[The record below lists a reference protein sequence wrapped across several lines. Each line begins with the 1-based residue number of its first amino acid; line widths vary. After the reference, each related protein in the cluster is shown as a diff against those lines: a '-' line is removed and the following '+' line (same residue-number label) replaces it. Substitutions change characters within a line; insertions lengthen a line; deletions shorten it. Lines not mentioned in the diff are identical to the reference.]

1 MKKQILILFI
11 LAACCTPAMLFAAA
25 LTPADFQYC
34 AGVEG
39 TLKAETLYQIHL
51 SGEIISKAG
60 AGLQD
65 LRIFDSSQRETPL
78 VMIENVPPHET
89 IETYPLEI
97 TGYNSD
103 ASSATVTM
111 KLPQKHRPIS
121 VMDLMIADR
130 DFKKR
135 VALFGSSDGKTWQ
148 PVTEDS
154 IYDFSSQ
161 VNVRKTKIEFAK
173 TDYRYFRLKLTD
185 FKPQAGAG
193 PSIKLKYEGLDFSV
207 NGVLQKKDLRIQ
219 SVEGS
224 TQTPSEKK
232 PVYDLKTFD
241 KLAPTL
247 DKDGNTVIILQ
258 ADLPIDRLT
267 FDIANP
273 YYYRTVTVYGSGTGK
288 EDSYRYLTSQVIYR
302 FPLSSDQHEEKA
314 YLEQRVPKQAYY
326 KVVIMNK
333 NNPPLELK
341 GLTFSWVQQ
350 NLYFIAL
357 KNNERYSLCFGNP
370 RVKRPDYDIANF
382 VNQNT
387 LSQNV
392 YARVELASLRAS
404 GGPRPTLRDRFA
416 GMEKLVLKIVVILL
430 VIGMGL
436 WLYALMKKAPEK
448 K

>member
-1 MKKQILILFI
+1 MKKLFILFI
-11 LAACCTPAMLFAAA
+11 LVACCIPAAA
-25 LTPADFQYC
+25 VAAVPTPSDFSYC
-34 AGVEG
+34 ADLQGAV
-39 TLKAETLYQIHL
+39 KAESLYQIHL
-51 SGEIISKAG
+51 ADEIVQKAG
-60 AGLQD
+60 AG
-65 LRIFDSSQRETPL
+65 FDDIRLFDTSQKETPW
-78 VMIENVPPHET
+78 VVIPNVPPHET

-97 TGYNSD
+97 TGYDSD
-103 ASSATVTM
+103 ALSVTITL
-111 KLPQKHRPIS
+111 KLPQKHRSIS
-121 VMDLMIADR
+121 VMDLKVADR

-148 PVTEDS
+148 PVAEDS

-161 VNVRKTKIEFAK
+161 VNVRRTKIEFAK

-193 PSIKLKYEGLDFSV
+193 PSIKLHYEGLDFSV
-207 NGVLQKKDLRIQ
+207 NGLQKKDLRIQ

-241 KLAPTL
+241 NLAPAL
-247 DKDGNTVIILQ
+247 DRDGNTVIILH
-258 ADLPIDRLT
+258 ADLPLDRLT

-273 YYYRTVTVYGSGTGK
+273 YYYRTVTVYGSSIGK
-288 EDSYRYLTSQVIYR
+288 EDSYQYLTSQVIYR
-302 FPLSSDQHEEKA
+302 FPLSSEQHEEKNFI
-314 YLEQRVPKQAYY
+314 EQREPKQAYY
-326 KVVIMNK
+326 KIVIMNK

-341 GLTFSWVQQ
+341 GLAFARVQQ

-370 RVKRPDYDIANF
+370 HVRRPDYDIANF

-404 GGPRPTLRDRFA
+404 GGPQPTLGDRFA
-416 GMEKLVLKIVVILL
+416 GMEKLVLRIVVILL

-436 WLYALMKKAPEK
+436 WLYTLMKKTPEK

>member
-1 MKKQILILFI
+1 
-11 LAACCTPAMLFAAA
+11 MLCAAA
-25 LTPADFQYC
+25 PTPADFQNC
-34 AGVEG
+34 ADVEG
-39 TLKAETLYQIHL
+39 TLKAEKLYQVHL
-51 SGEIISKAG
+51 SDEIISKAN

-65 LRIFDSSQRETPL
+65 LRVFDSSQKETPW
-78 VMIENVPPHET
+78 VVIENVPPHEM

-97 TGYNSD
+97 TGYDSD
-103 ASSATVTM
+103 TSSATVFT

-121 VMDLMIADR
+121 VLDLASADR

-135 VALFGSSDGKTWQ
+135 VALFGSSDGKTWK

-207 NGVLQKKDLRIQ
+207 NGVLQKKDLRVQ

-232 PVYDLKTFD
+232 PVYDRKTFD
-241 KLAPTL
+241 RLAPTL

-258 ADLPIDRLT
+258 ADLPFDRLT

-273 YYYRTVTVYGSGTGK
+273 YYYRTVTVYGSSTGK
-288 EDSYRYLTSQVIYR
+288 EDSYRYVTSQVIYR
-302 FPLSSDQHEEKA
+302 FPLSSEQHEEKNFI
-314 YLEQRVPKQAYY
+314 EQRMPKQTYY

-333 NNPPLELK
+333 NNPALELK
-341 GLTFSWVQQ
+341 GLTFAWVQQ

-357 KNNERYSLCFGNP
+357 RNNERYSLCFGNAQI
-370 RVKRPDYDIANF
+370 KRPDYDIANF

-387 LSQNV
+387 LSRNT
-392 YARVELASLRAS
+392 YERAELASWRAS
-404 GGPRPTLRDRFA
+404 GGPRPERF
-416 GMEKLVLKIVVILL
+416 GGIEKLILKIVVILL

-436 WLYALMKKAPEK
+436 WLYTLMKKAPEK

>member
-1 MKKQILILFI
+1 MKKICILFI
-11 LAACCTPAMLFAAA
+11 LVCIPAAA
-25 LTPADFQYC
+25 IAAAPAPSDFSYC
-34 AGVEG
+34 ADVQGEV
-39 TLKAETLYQIHL
+39 KAESLYQIHL
-51 SGEIISKAG
+51 ADEIVQKAG
-60 AGLQD
+60 AG
-65 LRIFDSSQRETPL
+65 FDDMRLFDTSQKETPW
-78 VMIENVPPHET
+78 VVIPNIPPHET

-97 TGYNSD
+97 TGYDSD
-103 ASSATVTM
+103 ASSATVTL

-121 VMDLMIADR
+121 VLDLTIADR

-161 VNVRKTKIEFAK
+161 VNVRKTKIELAK
-173 TDYRYFRLKLTD
+173 TDYRYFRLKLAD
-185 FKPQAGAG
+185 FKPKAGTG

-232 PVYDLKTFD
+232 PVYDRKIFD
-241 KLAPTL
+241 KLAPTQ
-247 DKDGNTVIILQ
+247 DKDGNTVIVLQ
-258 ADLPIDRLT
+258 ADLPLDRLT

-273 YYYRTVTVYGSGTGK
+273 YYYRTVTVYGSSTGK
-288 EDSYRYLTSQVIYR
+288 GDSYRYLMSQVIYR
-302 FPLSSDQHEEKA
+302 FPLSSDQHEEKT

-350 NLYFIAL
+350 DLYFIAL
-357 KNNERYSLCFGNP
+357 KDNERYSLCFGNP
-370 RVKRPDYDIANF
+370 RVRKPDYDIANF

-404 GGPRPTLRDRFA
+404 GGPRPTLGDRFA
-416 GMEKLVLKIVVILL
+416 GMEKLVLKVVVILL

-436 WLYALMKKAPEK
+436 WLYTLMKKAPEK